1 MKVSAHVT
9 KATFKLAAGVAWKF
23 TVRAASKF
31 GLGLAAA
38 SKAVTP
44 RKSPC
49 SACLRRAGSAPR
61 QQWGSQHCA
70 SRFQPDGELGC
81 DVSQV
86 GQIRAQVQGRARCPS
101 AVEDAMMTDQSSGR
115 AAKAFFVLLYH
126 PIPDTGCFHLSCM
139 LSRALL
145 CVSSP
150 PATISFRWLSCAL
163 ITSSALLPRNEASHG
178 PPICLHVIVFILV
191 SLLRSESPGCRTVPL
206 GESRSL
212 SAPEVVGHIDLA
224 DAHGGHSR
232 CGSVTGASRF
242 LIGL

>member
-1 MKVSAHVT
+1 MEVHC
-9 KATFKLAAGVAWKF
+9 AGRQQ
-23 TVRAASKF
+23 VRPGTRRSVEGGDAEAIS
-31 GLGLAAA
+31 LL
-38 SKAVTP
+38 SLP
-44 RKSPC
+44 S
-49 SACLRRAGSAPR
+49 LRRQCAPPAVGQSALREPL
-61 QQWGSQHCA
+61 
-70 SRFQPDGELGC
+70 QPDGELGC

-150 PATISFRWLSCAL
+150 PATISFRWLSCAF
-163 ITSSALLPRNEASHG
+163 ITSSALLPWNEASHG